1 MHNNVHTHTFKLCL
15 KENRPKKVEKQGD
28 FLAAAAL
35 KNIIACKRL
44 IRLVFHKFRCSTPLS
59 RSCHH
64 HLLLRVLDESKKK
77 NLLWKMI
84 HDVKGQF
91 CIQTRSSYR

>member
-64 HLLLRVLDESKKK
+64 HLLLRVLDESKK

>member
-44 IRLVFHKFRCSTPLS
+44 IRLVFHKFRCAALRTALLQRGLGPLVIIICCCVS
-59 RSCHH
+59 
-64 HLLLRVLDESKKK
+64 
-77 NLLWKMI
+77 
-84 HDVKGQF
+84 
-91 CIQTRSSYR
+91 

>member
-35 KNIIACKRL
+35 Y
-44 IRLVFHKFRCSTPLS
+44 S
-59 RSCHH
+59 
-64 HLLLRVLDESKKK
+64 
-77 NLLWKMI
+77 M
-84 HDVKGQF
+84 
-91 CIQTRSSYR
+91 QTLNSARIP